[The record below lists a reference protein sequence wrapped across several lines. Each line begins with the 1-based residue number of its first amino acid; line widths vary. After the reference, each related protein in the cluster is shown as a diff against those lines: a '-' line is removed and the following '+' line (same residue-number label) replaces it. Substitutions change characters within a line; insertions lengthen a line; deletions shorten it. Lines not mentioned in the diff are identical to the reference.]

1 MRRALTYA
9 AIVALVLASGAFVS
23 TASAADLPTNVT
35 LEGCGTKQPPVDFD
49 HAKHTERTKC
59 GTCHHTQAE
68 LTAESAEEVA
78 TCVSCH
84 KDPEEAKTPSC
95 AEMSPK
101 KNPYH
106 IKCMGCHKDEV
117 KKDASLKGKAPTTCK
132 ECHVKK

>member
-84 KDPEEAKTPSC
+84 KDPKDEAPSC
-95 AEMSPK
+95 AEMSPT
-101 KNPYH
+101 KNPFH
-106 IKCMGCHKDEV
+106 ISCIGCHKDSV
-117 KKDASLKGKAPTTCK
+117 KKDASLAAPTKCK
-132 ECHVKK
+132 DCHKK